1 MARVPNIDR
10 LLKEWPYQPDAVSVR
25 MAKGMDGREVIQM
38 RIEMGVLQLETT
50 GRPDGERPGGESTI
64 LEFLSELVQIDG
76 QLAMTPDQCAEVD
89 REFVQFYHRRVCWLA
104 LREFAN
110 AVRDADHTLAL
121 MDFCQQHSP
130 DEAWTV
136 QHEQYRPFVL
146 FHRIQAAALNDL
158 EDDNPE
164 TAVEA
169 INQGLDQLRDLF
181 NEFEVDGEFEENE
194 LVVRLI
200 ELRES
205 LREKFEVGKTLQEQ
219 LSDAIAHEEYEEAA
233 RIRDQIA
240 LRTPNT
246 SGPNY

>member
-1 MARVPNIDR
+1 M
-10 LLKEWPYQPDAVSVR
+10 
-25 MAKGMDGREVIQM
+25 
-38 RIEMGVLQLETT
+38 
-50 GRPDGERPGGESTI
+50 
-64 LEFLSELVQIDG
+64 
-76 QLAMTPDQCAEVD
+76 
-89 REFVQFYHRRVCWLA
+89 
-104 LREFAN
+104 
-110 AVRDADHTLAL
+110 
-121 MDFCQQHSP
+121 
-130 DEAWTV
+130 
-136 QHEQYRPFVL
+136 
-146 FHRIQAAALNDL
+146 
-158 EDDNPE
+158 
-164 TAVEA
+164 EA